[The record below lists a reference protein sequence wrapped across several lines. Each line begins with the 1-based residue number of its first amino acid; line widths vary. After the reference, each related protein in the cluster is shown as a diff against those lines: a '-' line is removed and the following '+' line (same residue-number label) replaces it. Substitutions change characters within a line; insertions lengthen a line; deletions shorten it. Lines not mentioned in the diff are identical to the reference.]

1 MTLSNDAKLVTFIN
15 VFTVEPLQRMIE
27 NVPQQCANQALLYFF
42 LSKNSKLKTQKP
54 GTY

>member
-27 NVPQQCANQALLYFF
+27 NVPQTSRSNAQNQALHARYALHAR
-42 LSKNSKLKTQKP
+42 
-54 GTY
+54 